1 MSENSAGFSIRLAAL
16 LFDWLLIGL
25 PITFIA
31 YYIFNEQSFLLNQF
45 EVIYGTLLPV
55 FWKGYTVGKKIV
67 GIRIVKIDGTNVH
80 LVTMVLRVIIAGI
93 VYGLTLGIGI
103 IVSIFMVLLREDN
116 RAIHDFVANTY
127 VTYDN

>member
-1 MSENSAGFSIRLAAL
+1 MSENSAGFSVRLAAL
-16 LFDWLLIGL
+16 FFDWLLIGL

-31 YYIFNEQSFLLNQF
+31 YYIFNEQSFLLNEF

-80 LVTMVLRVIIAGI
+80 LGTMVLRVIVAGI

-116 RAIHDFVANTY
+116 RSIHDFVANTY